1 MFVSNVLYC
10 IISSNKS
17 WDRKKRPETFD
28 NLINNIS
35 FQISFYF
42 LGWRERITEADP
54 ENSERGGQDSDM
66 VRGHMVN

>member
-10 IISSNKS
+10 VISSNKS

-28 NLINNIS
+28 NLINNILLPN
-35 FQISFYF
+35 F
-42 LGWRERITEADP
+42 LLFSWLKRENYTEVNP

-66 VRGHMVN
+66 V